1 MNQYPTM
8 PPTRTPMLTNAP
20 QTPGITPAV
29 RALMQRQAPPTTG
42 PVQPPSQM
50 DGMAQG
56 IGMAPGAAPVQLGQ
70 AMRQLN
76 NQIPPMQSKP
86 MQIKPMQGYG
96 NSENLPIDFSNYNPA
111 PFTKQPFNQ
120 GNWRGQ
126 ISTQDP
132 STRKLPQ
139 VPQYLAERMRA
150 FGTI

>member
-8 PPTRTPMLTNAP
+8 PPTRGGMLTSVN

-29 RALMQRQAPPTTG
+29 RALMKNPPATTG
-42 PVQPPSQM
+42 PYQPPAQV
-50 DGMAQG
+50 DNMAQG
-56 IGMAPGAAPVQLGQ
+56 ASMAPGVSPVQLGQ

-76 NQIPPMQSKP
+76 NQMPPMQS
-86 MQIKPMQGYG
+86 KPMQGYG

-120 GNWRGQ
+120 GNWQGQ
-126 ISTQDP
+126 IRTQDP

>member
-1 MNQYPTM
+1 
-8 PPTRTPMLTNAP
+8 
-20 QTPGITPAV
+20 
-29 RALMQRQAPPTTG
+29 
-42 PVQPPSQM
+42 
-50 DGMAQG
+50 
-56 IGMAPGAAPVQLGQ
+56 
-70 AMRQLN
+70 MRQLS
-76 NQIPPMQSKP
+76 NQFQNPTPQFGQSYDANMAVFQDRMPPMQS
-86 MQIKPMQGYG
+86 KPMQGYG

-120 GNWRGQ
+120 GNWQGQ